1 MLNREGQLSPKLRL
15 KLVECLHA
23 YLLVDPGS
31 NWMVIS
37 ERRRKKEREGEDGG
51 EGWGGEGVW
60 RGRREWVS

>member
-37 ERRRKKEREGEDGG
+37 ERRRKKEREGEDG
-51 EGWGGEGVW
+51 EGVW
-60 RGRREWVS
+60 SVRREWVS